1 MDARRE
7 IESSHDDDGRRNESE
22 KRERKSVLLLCLI
35 NYRSIGV
42 ELGDLDDSF
51 HGLQRRLAQDS
62 SARRVWRPSFAGSI
76 SVSFICILLFIGIL
90 FSRRVQ
96 GLEADDAFEAVL

>member
-1 MDARRE
+1 L
-7 IESSHDDDGRRNESE
+7 SHEC
-22 KRERKSVLLLCLI
+22 CLI
-35 NYRSIGV
+35 NYRSLGV

-51 HGLQRRLAQDS
+51 HGLQRRLAQDCS

-76 SVSFICILLFIGIL
+76 SVSFICILLFVGVL
-90 FSRRVQ
+90 FGWRVQ